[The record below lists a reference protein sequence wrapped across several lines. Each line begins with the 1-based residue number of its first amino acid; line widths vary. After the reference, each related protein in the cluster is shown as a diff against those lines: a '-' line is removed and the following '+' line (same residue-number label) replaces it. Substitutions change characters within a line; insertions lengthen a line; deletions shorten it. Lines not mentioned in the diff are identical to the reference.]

1 MLHNIVE
8 SGRLVVRQSAIHTQ
22 CCQRVNAI
30 LCDHVI
36 AARSQQVFPEVN
48 SVGTHSV
55 GTVRAASNYNKL
67 CRVCLFLVAV
77 VLQVMQWMDVGLKEC
92 QFLCCSYRVAVS
104 VTVTVTVTHSDGLEP
119 FLRNVHPRSIS

>member
-8 SGRLVVRQSAIHTQ
+8 SGRLVVRQSAIHTR

-36 AARSQQVFPEVN
+36 AARSQQVVVFSEVN

-55 GTVRAASNYNKL
+55 GTVRAASN
-67 CRVCLFLVAV
+67 
-77 VLQVMQWMDVGLKEC
+77 
-92 QFLCCSYRVAVS
+92 
-104 VTVTVTVTHSDGLEP
+104 
-119 FLRNVHPRSIS
+119 